1 MEQRITGTWYC
12 YLALCADK
20 SLYCGVTVNLK
31 RRMQR
36 HNKGQGAKYT
46 RSRRPV
52 ELFCARVFPDKCSA
66 MRAEARVKRVPAGKK
81 PEVLHELA
89 LNAWKQHTAYSGV

>member
-1 MEQRITGTWYC
+1 MWYC

-20 SLYCGVTVNLK
+20 SLYCGVTINLE

-36 HNKGQGAKYT
+36 HNQGQGARYT

-52 ELFCARVFPDKCSA
+52 ALLCARPFPDKRSA
-66 MRAEARVKRVPAGKK
+66 MSAEARIKRVPAPRK
-81 PEVLHELA
+81 PAFLHTLA
-89 LNAWKQHTAYSGV
+89 LEAWKAAGRALETAHLPI